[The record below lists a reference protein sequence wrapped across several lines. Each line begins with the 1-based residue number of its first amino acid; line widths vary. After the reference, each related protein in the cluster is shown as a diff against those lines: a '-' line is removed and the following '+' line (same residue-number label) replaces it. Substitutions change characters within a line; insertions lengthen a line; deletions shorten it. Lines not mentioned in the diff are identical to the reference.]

1 MKYSMLI
8 FLFIFFSCGNKKDIL
23 LPKSNVTLVKDIQ
36 DHSPIYI
43 FFKINGKDTVADVN
57 RKNSIITTNWILNI
71 DKRLPLRLV
80 IPEVIKLQQK
90 KREEKAHKNEAAL
103 NYYSYA
109 DSIGKNMAFIP
120 FTEVYYKMG
129 KPKSGTVVFFNKNNE
144 ISTEKFNNMM
154 YVCKLFEKELMV
166 MNKDQ
171 GKNFNRIITENEYLR
186 KVISNSQIIQNG
198 LNSNFN
204 HSKIN
209 NISISNN
216 VNKQDDI
223 SKLLNKQ

>member
-144 ISTEKFNNMM
+144 IWVNDLAVKRAYFNAFFKNVKINSDTIRFAFDVNMSYGM
-154 YVCKLFEKELMV
+154 Y
-166 MNKDQ
+166 
-171 GKNFNRIITENEYLR
+171 
-186 KVISNSQIIQNG
+186 IQN
-198 LNSNFN
+198 
-204 HSKIN
+204 KILMESLEKQSD
-209 NISISNN
+209 SIEEF
-216 VNKQDDI
+216 I
-223 SKLLNKQ
+223 Y